1 MKTGRPFLYKRSS
14 LPTSSIIA
22 LLALFSFLLA
32 CLAVGCSDSTAPGTS
47 DDNGDQPIPD
57 WPVIPQPSAPYEDT
71 EPTSDTLTVIQPLTT
86 NYRPLVVR
94 ALCPWSVNSRF
105 RTYSVAVPWCEET
118 EYGPIS
124 FIYLDELWSSEIPP
138 MDFYNQCDVICSH
151 PDYGCPS
158 EPIDIFLDEPCGRI
172 LLMEDDDFVDPV
184 PPIVITGTI
193 WNGSEHFCRESMCQL
208 WTTHYL
214 EMHLEGEVRAL
225 EGPLY
230 LRRDRYWQ
238 RVWIADEN
246 SYFKVLIGET
256 EYNLS
261 VSYTSGTS
269 TTETESFGRSVTAS
283 AGLDFGALTASVEV
297 TISQSFS
304 TSVTISEEMTVEETY
319 KVFGEDG
326 KYVQF
331 QVWEGVEIFTITDTE
346 GNPYTDPYY
355 VFEPD
360 ILYVHGNGPA
370 LVATKFDYP

>member
-1 MKTGRPFLYKRSS
+1 MKTGRPSNARM
-14 LPTSSIIA
+14 SSIPVLSI
-22 LLALFSFLLA
+22 LSLIVLFLLV
-32 CLAVGCSDSTAPGTS
+32 CLTVGCSDSTSPDTS
-47 DDNGDQPIPD
+47 GDNGDTPIPD

-71 EPTSDTLTVIQPLTT
+71 KSTSDTLTVIEPLAT

-94 ALCPWSVNSRF
+94 ALCPWSGNSMF
-105 RTYSVAVPWCEET
+105 RTYSHMIPYCEET

-124 FIYLDELWSSEIPP
+124 LIYLDEYWSNEIPSF
-138 MDFYNQCDVICSH
+138 DCYNQCDAICSH
-151 PDYGCPS
+151 PGYGCPE
-158 EPIDIFLDEPCGRI
+158 EPIDVSFDEPYGRI
-172 LLMEDDDFVDPV
+172 LLMEKGEIMDDVQ
-184 PPIVITGTI
+184 PILVSGTV
-193 WNGSEHFCRESMCQL
+193 WSGSEHFCYESECQV
-208 WTTHYL
+208 WTRHYL
-214 EMHLEGEVRAL
+214 EMYLEGETRAL
-225 EGPLY
+225 EDPLY

-246 SYFKVLIGET
+246 SYFKVLIGDT
-256 EYNLS
+256 EYDLT

-269 TTETESFGRSVTAS
+269 TTETETFGRSVTTS

-331 QVWEGVEIFTITDTE
+331 QVWEGVEIFTITDAD

-360 ILYVHGNGPA
+360 ILYIHGNGPA